1 MIKILFSSVGR
12 RVELVQ
18 SFKNAAN
25 ELKKELIIYGVDI
38 SLTAPALCFCD
49 KQFIVPKIS
58 DANYIPTLLEI
69 CKCENINILIPTIDT
84 DLMLLSEHKNEFENI
99 GTKVLVS
106 APDKIKVCRDK
117 RLTGDFFKKCGLN
130 APPTTD
136 DIKCYNC
143 DFPAFIKP
151 KDGSSSINA
160 YKVEDFKN
168 LEMYSKQIPDYII
181 QPFIS
186 GIEFTVDIFC
196 GFDGEPIYITPRVRM
211 ATRAGE
217 VLKTKI
223 CLDETIIDDMKNFVK
238 YFKPCGPVT
247 VQLIKDTVTNKN
259 IYIEINPRFGGGVPL
274 SMKAGAN
281 SAKALI
287 ELNDGKKLSFMPNAA
302 EDGAIFC
309 RFDQSIK
316 INNND

>member
-12 RVELVQ
+12 RVELIQ
-18 SFKNAAN
+18 CFKNAAN

-38 SLTAPALCFCD
+38 NLTAPALYFCD
-49 KQFIVPKIS
+49 KKYIVPKIS
-58 DANYIPTLLEI
+58 DTNYIPTLLEI

-106 APDKIKVCRDK
+106 APDKIKICRDK

-136 DIKCYNC
+136 DIKCYNGG
-143 DFPAFIKP
+143 FPAFIKP

-160 YKVEDFKN
+160 YKVENLKS
-168 LEMYSKQIPDYII
+168 LEMYSKKVPDYII

-186 GIEFTVDIFC
+186 GVEFTVDVFC
-196 GFDGEPIYITPRVRM
+196 DFNGEPIYITPRIRM
-211 ATRAGE
+211 VTRAGE

-223 CLDETIIDDMKNFVK
+223 CLDESIIEDLKKFVE

-247 VQLIKDTVTNKN
+247 VQLIKNTVSNKN
-259 IYIEINPRFGGGVPL
+259 TYIEINPRFGGGAPL

-287 ELNDGKKLSFMPNAA
+287 ELCDDKKLSLLPNAA
-302 EDGAIFC
+302 ENGAVFC

-316 INNND
+316 VN

>member
-12 RVELVQ
+12 RVELIQ
-18 SFKNAAN
+18 CFKNAAN

-38 SLTAPALCFCD
+38 SLTAPALYFCD

-84 DLMLLSEHKNEFENI
+84 DLMLLSEHKSEFENI

-117 RLTGDFFKKCGLN
+117 RLTGDFFKQCGLN

-136 DIKCYNC
+136 DIKFYNC

-160 YKVEDFKN
+160 YKVEDFKS

-196 GFDGEPIYITPRVRM
+196 SFAGEPIYITPRVRM

-223 CLDETIIDDMKNFVK
+223 CLDESITDDMKRLVK
-238 YFKPCGPVT
+238 SFKPCGPIT
-247 VQLIKDTVTNKN
+247 VQLIKDTVSNKN
-259 IYIEINPRFGGGVPL
+259 IYIEINPRFGGGAPL

-287 ELNDGKKLSFMPNAA
+287 ELNEGKKLSIVPTAA
-302 EDGAIFC
+302 EDGAVFC
-309 RFDQSIK
+309 RFEQSIK
-316 INNND
+316 IN

>member
-12 RVELVQ
+12 RVELIQ
-18 SFKNAAN
+18 CFKNAAN

-38 SLTAPALCFCD
+38 NLTAPALYFCD
-49 KQFIVPKIS
+49 KKYIVPKIS
-58 DANYIPTLLEI
+58 DTNYIPTLLEI
-69 CKCENINILIPTIDT
+69 CKSENINILIPTIDT

-106 APDKIKVCRDK
+106 APDKIKICRDK

-136 DIKCYNC
+136 DIKCYNGG
-143 DFPAFIKP
+143 FPAFIKP

-160 YKVEDFKN
+160 YKVENLKS
-168 LEMYSKQIPDYII
+168 LEMYSKKVPDYII

-186 GIEFTVDIFC
+186 GVEFTVDVFC
-196 GFDGEPIYITPRVRM
+196 DFNGEPIYITPRIRM
-211 ATRAGE
+211 VTRAGE

-223 CLDETIIDDMKNFVK
+223 CLDESIIEDLKKFVE

-247 VQLIKDTVTNKN
+247 VQLIKNTVSNKN
-259 IYIEINPRFGGGVPL
+259 TYIEINPRFGGGAPL

-287 ELNDGKKLSFMPNAA
+287 ELCDDKKLSLLPNAA
-302 EDGAIFC
+302 ENGAVFC

-316 INNND
+316 VN